1 MAAHQGPWLGLQL
14 FKSKGL
20 NQVVVGPGVEAANFV
35 VGFARGGEYQNWHA
49 RVVGTH
55 LAAYFQTVEAEQRLV
70 QNQAIMLRQ

>member
-1 MAAHQGPWLGLQL
+1 MAGPAALQ
-14 FKSKGL
+14 KQRL